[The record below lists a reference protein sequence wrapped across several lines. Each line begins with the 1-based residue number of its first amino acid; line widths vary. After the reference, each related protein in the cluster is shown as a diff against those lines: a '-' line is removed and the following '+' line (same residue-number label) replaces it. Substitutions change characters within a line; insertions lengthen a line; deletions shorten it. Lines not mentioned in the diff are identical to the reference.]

1 MKSSE
6 NPMTLYELIRASKQI
21 TMRDELDTISALD
34 RAHLLRGDDAQR
46 LSSVLALMRRLA
58 DKLPDSN

>member
-1 MKSSE
+1 
-6 NPMTLYELIRASKQI
+6 MTLYELIRTSKQV

-34 RAHLLRGDDAQR
+34 RAHLLRGDDAWR